1 MSNAARVCQTSVLR
15 SNMNVT
21 KDAFDLKL
29 WEKILIRCEGRKYN
43 FRYML
48 FPKYIMN
55 VTKEALT

>member
-1 MSNAARVCQTSVLR
+1 MLPCVCQTSVLR
-15 SNMNVT
+15 SNIDVT
-21 KDAFDLKL
+21 KDAFDLEL
-29 WEKILIRCEGRKYN
+29 WEQIWIRSEGRKYN